1 MKKKIITVAAITILT
16 VSSFVVG
23 TKVQSRIDNN
33 NSIPFTDIAE
43 MSIDEY
49 DYYQIEIGDIGNVD
63 DNKNNIS
70 YDEIFKIVNDR

>member
-49 DYYQIEIGDIGNVD
+49 DYYQIEIGDTGYIND
-63 DNKNNIS
+63 DENNIS
-70 YDEIFKIVNDR
+70 YDDLMKQINNR